1 MRDRATGAGSR
12 APRARH
18 RGEVMLVLH
27 AWSVAALAACGACAI
42 AGDTVSASPASAG
55 QPFAASP
62 SAGTPLAATPF
73 ARVPLGAL
81 PGGPRT
87 VEVSLTA
94 APARV
99 SLLPDLETE
108 VFAYNGQVPGP
119 TLEFRE
125 GDRVVVR
132 FRNDLPEPT
141 TVHWHGL
148 HLPFTMD
155 GSPFHPVAPGEEH
168 VYEFTVHPGTAGT
181 YWYHPHPHHRTGSQ
195 VGKGLYGAIV
205 VRAPDDPLPAD
216 LPERLLV
223 LSDKRF
229 DDAGALDF
237 PEPGS
242 LQDRIDFENGRE
254 GDVVFVNGEI
264 LPAFEIRSGEV
275 QRWRVVNASAARVY
289 RLALEGHTLVHVGSD
304 GGLFEHPAEV
314 EEIVLANGE
323 RAELL
328 VRGSGAPGSRATLRS
343 LPYDRY
349 VPQTRPPDW
358 ERPLDLLTVEYTVEP
373 PMEPPV
379 LPRTLRPVPALDPA
393 QATVTRLVVMT
404 QGFLNNRPMDMHR
417 VDEVAELGA
426 VEVWELENLVGMD
439 HPFHLHGFQ
448 FQVLDRNGVPETQPK
463 WEDTVNVPRHE
474 TARFIVRFDNYPGRW
489 MFHCHILSHEDGG
502 MMGVLE
508 VR

>member
-1 MRDRATGAGSR
+1 
-12 APRARH
+12 
-18 RGEVMLVLH
+18 MLPFHTWLLV
-27 AWSVAALAACGACAI
+27 ALAACGPCTGP
-42 AGDTVSASPASAG
+42 GDA
-55 QPFAASP
+55 
-62 SAGTPLAATPF
+62 LAAWPVLAAMPATNESPLSSVSPF
-73 ARVPLGAL
+73 SSAL
-81 PGGPRT
+81 AEAPRT
-87 VEVSLTA
+87 VEVSLRA

-99 SLLPDLETE
+99 RLLPDQETD
-108 VFAYNGQVPGP
+108 VLAYNGQVPGP

-132 FRNDLPEPT
+132 FRNELSEPT

-148 HLPFTMD
+148 HLPFIMD
-155 GSPFHPVAPGEEH
+155 GSPFHPVAPGEDH
-168 VYEFTVHPGTAGT
+168 VYEFTIHPGTAGT
-181 YWYHPHPHHRTGSQ
+181 YWYHPHPHHRTGYQ
-195 VGKGLYGAIV
+195 VGMGLYGAIV

-229 DDAGALDF
+229 DERGALDF
-237 PEPGS
+237 PERGS

-254 GDVVFVNGEI
+254 GDVVFVSGRVMPT
-264 LPAFEIRSGEV
+264 LEIRSGEV

-304 GGLFEHPAEV
+304 GGLFEHPVEV
-314 EEIVLANGE
+314 DEILLANGE

-328 VRGSGAPGSRATLRS
+328 VRGTGSPGSRATLQS

-358 ERPLDLLTVEYTVEP
+358 DRSLDLLTVQYLDG
-373 PMEPPV
+373 PPV
-379 LPRTLRPVPALDPA
+379 EAPPLPWTLRPVPALDPD

-426 VEVWELENLVGMD
+426 VEIWELENLVGMD

-448 FQVLDRNGVPETQPK
+448 FQVLDRNGVPEAQPK

-474 TARFIVRFDNYPGRW
+474 TVRFIVRFDNYPGRW
-489 MFHCHILSHEDGG
+489 MFHCHILSHEDNG